1 MAQTRTNCPRCR
13 QPLMADVEQLFDLDQ
28 DPEAKQKLLSGGV
41 NVAACQNCG
50 YQGMLPVPIIYHD
63 SSKELL
69 LTYFPPELM
78 MPVNEQERMI
88 GPMITKVVNRLP
100 PEKRKGYL
108 LRPQAMLTMQTLIE
122 RILEGDGITREMIE
136 GQQKR
141 LNLLQRLMMA
151 SLEARPEIIKQDE
164 ALIDQDFFGLLN
176 RLMEMALGQGD
187 EQGARQLAGLQQ
199 ELLTST
205 EVGRQLQGEAR
216 ETEAAIKSLQ
226 EASQTGL
233 TREKLLDLIIEAPTE
248 TRMTTLV
255 SMARNGLDYAFFE
268 LLTKRIDASEGDDR
282 AMLMTLREKLLQMTR
297 EMDQQMEQH
306 RAELRKLINALVAAP
321 NLEEATLRVLEAVDE
336 IFVDVLR
343 SEIEAARK
351 AADLERSAKLQQ
363 IAAIIQKASTPPE
376 VELIEKLLTVPDEPG
391 RRKILEENSEMV
403 TPEFLQMING
413 FIGQAESQGQP
424 EAMRTELQN
433 VYRLALR
440 FSMENNLKA

>member
-1 MAQTRTNCPRCR
+1 
-13 QPLMADVEQLFDLDQ
+13 
-28 DPEAKQKLLSGGV
+28 
-41 NVAACQNCG
+41 
-50 YQGMLPVPIIYHD
+50 
-63 SSKELL
+63 
-69 LTYFPPELM
+69 
-78 MPVNEQERMI
+78 
-88 GPMITKVVNRLP
+88 
-100 PEKRKGYL
+100 
-108 LRPQAMLTMQTLIE
+108 
-122 RILEGDGITREMIE
+122 
-136 GQQKR
+136 
-141 LNLLQRLMMA
+141 
-151 SLEARPEIIKQDE
+151 
-164 ALIDQDFFGLLN
+164 
-176 RLMEMALGQGD
+176 MEMALGQGD

-376 VELIEKLLTVPDEPG
+376 VELIEKLLTVPDEPA

-424 EAMRTELQN
+424 EAMRAELQN